1 VVWIAALV
9 ALAAALVAVDSLTGG
24 SSHVTRAL
32 GGGPSALA
40 DDFGHRMHLSYN
52 SATATWQTLAMVVG
66 CLIAIAILVL
76 RRPRTPLLEAFGA
89 AILVSMLVN
98 DSPRDVSLFGFAA
111 CAALWSW
118 ERARLPGR
126 V

>member
-1 VVWIAALV
+1 
-9 ALAAALVAVDSLTGG
+9 
-24 SSHVTRAL
+24 
-32 GGGPSALA
+32 
-40 DDFGHRMHLSYN
+40 MHLSYD
-52 SATATWQTLAMVVG
+52 SATESWRTLAVLLG
-66 CLIAIAILVL
+66 CLTAIAILVL
-76 RRPRTPLLEAFGA
+76 RRPRTPLLEAIGA

>member
-1 VVWIAALV
+1 
-9 ALAAALVAVDSLTGG
+9 D
-24 SSHVTRAL
+24 
-32 GGGPSALA
+32 GPSALLG
-40 DDFGHRMHLSYN
+40 DLGHRLHFSYS
-52 SATATWQTLAMVVG
+52 SAMSTWRSFAMVLG
-66 CLIAIAILVL
+66 SLLAIAILVL

-89 AILVSMLVN
+89 TILVSMLVN

-118 ERARLPGR
+118 ERARRPGR